1 MPGLWWEQPLT
12 PGRLACSAPRVEG
25 RGAWACSGAPQ
36 LFKVTDPFIQPNLM
50 CAHKRS
56 AGARCVLPT
65 APGTCPRSSV
75 PGRDTALL
83 TSFFPPPA
91 WARGSGSTFAWKSW
105 RAAPSRPAPG
115 APGGLSSCGIGVGL
129 GQDACQCHQGVGA
142 WSVSGDGVAP
152 IAGPY
157 QAGVGGSGVVRPQ
170 QVGSLSAAPEAL
182 FPAPLPPPPPSH
194 LPWLPPWPG
203 GHRPEAS
210 LRVQGQGPT
219 GRSLWLD

>member
-1 MPGLWWEQPLT
+1 MPGPWWEQPQT

-36 LFKVTDPFIQPNLM
+36 LFKVTDPFIQPNS
-50 CAHKRS
+50 CARTREVLGRS
-56 AGARCVLPT
+56 VCCPLPRGRT
-65 APGTCPRSSV
+65 WSPV

-105 RAAPSRPAPG
+105 RAAPSRAAPG
-115 APGGLSSCGIGVGL
+115 APGGLSSRGIGVGL

-182 FPAPLPPPPPSH
+182 FPAPLPPPPRH
-194 LPWLPPWPG
+194 TCPG
-203 GHRPEAS
+203 CRRGPEATVP
-210 LRVQGQGPT
+210 RHRCGCRGRGPLA
-219 GRSLWLD
+219 GHCD